1 MNLKDFYKVRLG
13 GTSDTASL
21 SAIGASSLVTTASA
35 LAGGY
40 VGCGA
45 ALAALGS
52 ASLAN
57 RLFEKWRARH
67 LLGSSVSLQSA
78 TDLMRPD
85 GLLVGFSTDTGQ
97 PVHIPDED
105 LMRHGFI
112 LGQSGV
118 GKTVLGKLLMFQ
130 QIQRGGGLM
139 FIDGKMN
146 ADDIQSIYQY
156 CRWAGREDDLLILN
170 PGDPDTSHTYNP
182 ILRGDPDEI
191 AARILSLIPSTE
203 NNPGADHYKQSAN
216 QGITTLVAALQ
227 AAGLSYNFIDFTIL
241 LMNHKAIEELETKLK
256 KTVPNHP
263 ATKNLS
269 LFLEQ
274 YKGGGKLGG
283 GAENMVDIK
292 RMKETFGGVGG
303 RMYMFGTGKFGTV
316 LNTYTPEIDLFD
328 AIRSNKIIYAA
339 LPTMGKNEAAS
350 NFGKMLLGDLRTAIS
365 WVQALPEAERPNPPF
380 LTFMDEVGSYAVQ
393 SLARPFE
400 QARSAAISLFPAA
413 QTLANLEVV
422 SDDFKE
428 MVMGNTWTK
437 IFFKLGSQKS
447 AEEAADLIGMKMAET
462 MQMATSQSSSES
474 QAAATLAPSGN
485 VGDGAGMTTTAKLE
499 EKHRVSPDE
508 LKSLG
513 KGECIVLYGGDTLFN
528 IRVPMIAIDKKTSA
542 KLGKLELAR
551 RRKKSVVG
559 ADYFK
564 NSNKYLGGGKQ
575 ESNREMARELAN
587 E

>member
-1 MNLKDFYKVRLG
+1 MSLKDLYKVRFG

-21 SAIGASSLVTTASA
+21 SAIGASAMVSSTSA
-35 LAGGY
+35 LAGQFPG
-40 VGCGA
+40 
-45 ALAALGS
+45 
-52 ASLAN
+52 ASLALAIMGGTSVGHRMLESWKKKN
-57 RLFEKWRARH
+57 
-67 LLGSSVSLQSA
+67 LLNTSVSIQSA
-78 TDLMRPD
+78 TSLIRPD
-85 GLLVGFSTDTGQ
+85 GLLIGFSTDSGQ
-97 PVHIPDED
+97 PVYLPDED

-118 GKTVLGKLLMFQ
+118 GKTQLGKLLMFQ

-139 FIDGKMN
+139 FIDGKLN
-146 ADDIQSIYQY
+146 ADDIQTIYQY
-156 CRWAGREDDLLILN
+156 CRWAGREDDFLVLN
-170 PGDPDTSHTYNP
+170 PGNPEISHTYNP
-182 ILRGDPDEI
+182 ILRGDSDEI

-227 AAGLSYNFIDFTIL
+227 AAGLAYNFIDFTIL

-274 YKGGGKLGG
+274 YKGGGKPGSA
-283 GAENMVDIK
+283 AENMVDIK

-316 LNTYTPEIDLFD
+316 LNTYTPEIDLFE
-328 AIRSNKIIYAA
+328 AIRSKKIIYAA

-365 WVQALPEAERPNPPF
+365 WTQALPEAERPNPPF

-422 SDDFKE
+422 SPDFKE

-437 IFFKLGSQKS
+437 IFFKLGTQKS
-447 AEEAADLIGMKMAET
+447 AEEAADLIGMTMAET

-474 QAAATLAPSGN
+474 QAAITLAPNGN
-485 VGDGAGMTTTAKLE
+485 VGDGAGMTTTARLE
-499 EKHRVSPDE
+499 EKYRVSPDD
-508 LKSLG
+508 LKSLD
-513 KGECIVLYGGDTLFN
+513 KGECIVLYGGDTVFN
-528 IRVPMIAIDKKTSA
+528 IRVPMLTIDKKTA
-542 KLGKLELAR
+542 AGLGKLQLAHK
-551 RRKKSVVG
+551 RKKVVVG

-575 ESNREMARELAN
+575 ETNREMARELAN